1 MNLVDLLTE
10 LKQRNIYLYLENG
23 DLRGKAPPHAMTP
36 ELKIGLQTHKL
47 KLIEYLRQ
55 IDTDENDVLRTYPR
69 DSNLPLS
76 YSQERLWFLDQ
87 FEPGGTF
94 YNMPGVVRLVG
105 ELDVEVLERSIN
117 EIIRRH
123 EVLRTTFNAVDGKA
137 EQVIAS
143 SLHVEI
149 KGVDLRD
156 LTDGRRES
164 EIRRYLE
171 EDIQQP
177 FDLLLGPLVRATLLF
192 LRESS
197 PPEEAE
203 HILLFTL
210 HHIVSD
216 GWSTAILIRE
226 FIALYEAYRAGRASP
241 LPELTVQYADY
252 AIWQRKWLQGERLE
266 QQVNYWK
273 QHLAGA
279 PAILELPTDYPRPVV
294 QSYRGA
300 TLYTTIPLSVTE
312 QLKQLGRQQDA
323 TLFMVL
329 LAAFNILLSRY
340 SGQDDLCVGTPIA
353 NRNRLEI
360 EGLIGFFINTLVLR
374 TDLSGNPTFIAL
386 LKRVKEVCLGAQAHQ
401 DLPFEK
407 LVEELSPVRDMSHN
421 PLFQVMLALQNT
433 PETTLEIEGLKIIPE
448 VMEVGTSKFDL
459 DLEITESGRG
469 LEIQYSYN
477 TDLFDRPTIERFAE
491 HFGLL
496 LESITIDPNQL
507 ISELPL
513 LTTVERNQLLIE
525 WSGNEV
531 AYPAG
536 QCIHQLFE
544 EQVTKHPDA
553 VALVFED
560 KQLSYE
566 ALNQKANRL
575 AHFLRSQGIGPE
587 VLVGICIERSLEMMV
602 GILGILKAGGAYL
615 PIEPELPE
623 GKLRLILQDA
633 GVEWVLTSSTLT
645 GKIPERY
652 HTLYLDQEISAEYS
666 TETPANI
673 ALNPQQ
679 LAYMLYTSGTT
690 GIPKGVGVTHGN
702 LINQYYAWQEAY
714 ELGVS
719 DVHLQMAR
727 YTFDVFAGD
736 WIRALCSGGKL
747 VICPRE
753 TLLQPDRLYAVMQ
766 SEPITV
772 AEFVPAVL
780 RALVDYLHD
789 TQCRLD
795 FMRLLICGSDRW
807 YMEEYKQF
815 SKLCAQT
822 TRLVNSYGLTETT
835 IDSTYFES
843 PPVKVLTQEL
853 VPIGQ
858 QFANTRSYVL
868 DRWLNPVPIGVAGE
882 LYIGG
887 AGVARGYFNRPE
899 LTAERFVPSPFS
911 HQPGERL
918 YKTGDVV
925 RYLLDGNIEHLGR
938 SDHQV
943 KIRGLRIELGEIEAA
958 LLQHPDIRQA
968 VVVAREERIPD
979 AQRLV
984 AYVVG
989 NEAQLGITELHSY
1002 LKAYLVDYMIPSIIV
1017 LLDEMPLNANGKIDR
1032 KALPEPTIDGRMID
1046 QYVAP
1051 RNEIEEKI
1059 AIIWAEVLG
1068 IDQIGIHDNFFQL
1081 GGHSLL
1087 AMTVIERMRRQGLHA
1102 EVRSLFICQTLQ
1114 EFAAGL
1120 NKNRVVDIPDNLI
1133 PPCCE
1138 RITPEM
1144 LPLITLKQS
1153 EVDSIIQHVPGG
1165 ARNVQDIYPLTPF
1178 QEGILFH
1185 HLITRDGDPYVLSSL
1200 MAFEDRYQVDCFL
1213 SAVQAVINRHDIL
1226 RTAILWEELS
1236 VPVQVVLREVV
1247 LPITEVTFDPILGD
1261 PAEQLRKKFDSEH
1274 FRIDIRQ
1281 APLMQGYLTWDE
1293 YKNRWILLILEHH
1306 LALDH
1311 VAMETVLKEVSIHL
1325 LNRSEQLPLPLPFR
1339 NFVAQT
1345 RFGIKSEEHEAFF
1358 TQLLGNVDEPTAPFG
1373 LLNIQGDG
1381 SEVVEAKVDLEANLN
1396 QRIRACAKL
1405 IGVSAASI
1413 FHLAWA
1419 QVLSLISA
1427 KETVVFGTVLFGR
1440 TQNVADADRMLG
1452 MFINTLPV
1460 RFDVNAITVT
1470 TGVRKMHQLLADLM
1484 RHEHAS
1490 LSLAQRCSAVPP
1502 PAPLFSAL
1510 LNYRHSTAA
1519 VNDVSETTASLWKSM
1534 GIEVLNED
1542 ERTNYPLTLSIDD
1555 YGTAF
1560 GLTMQVQSPIEPQ
1573 RIMRYMQTALTGLVD
1588 ALTANPQKAVCT
1600 INVLPESEQEQLLV
1614 EWNRIKTD
1622 CLQDQCIH
1630 ELFEQQV
1637 RKNSNAI
1644 AVVFEDRQ
1652 LTYSELN
1659 AHANQIAHSL
1669 RAKGICSEVLV
1680 GLFLPRSVE
1689 MIIGILG
1696 VLKAG
1701 GAYLPI
1707 DPSYPQE
1714 RIAFM
1719 IDDAKP
1725 QVIVTQSE
1733 FMELLPDAP
1742 EKLSLDHNLAAETD
1756 YFDSNPISTAAA
1768 NNLAYVIYTSGS
1780 TGRPKGV
1787 MVTHHNVRRLF
1798 AITEQEYHFN
1808 NEDVWTLFH
1817 SYAFDFSVWEIWG
1830 ALLYGG
1836 RLIVVP
1842 DRIKHSPE
1850 AFHQLLQQQGVTV
1863 LNQTPTS
1870 FYQLDHVD
1878 KYALMQIPLAL
1889 RLIIFGGEAL
1899 ELGKLQKWFER
1910 HGDIKPQLVNMYG
1923 ITETTVHVTRAPLS
1937 QVDAENS
1944 GCSTIGHPISDL
1956 QAFILDQQHNP
1967 VPVGVAG
1974 ELYIGGAGLAR
1985 GYLNRADLTADRFI
1999 PHPFSSRDGQRLYRT
2014 GDLACYRDGGDIE
2027 YLGRIDQQVK
2037 IRGFRIEL
2045 GEIENLLSQ
2054 HPWVRESAV
2063 VARENAEG
2071 EKRLIAYIA
2080 SDEAGE
2086 LDTRIDS
2093 LRTYLQKCLPDYM
2106 VPAAFVFLDTLPLTA
2121 NGKVNHKALPEPD
2134 ICNQM
2139 ANQYVAPRNPIEQI
2153 LCQIWEKVLRLERI
2167 GIDDNFF
2174 TLGGDSIRGI
2184 QVVGLAKEQGITL
2197 PMDQLYRCGTIRSL
2211 GQNLTQDTLDSAPVT
2226 SLSPYALIPAE
2237 DKSNLP
2243 GDIEDAYPLT
2253 AMQAGMIFHSQQ
2265 ELGAYHVIDN
2275 IKLKCALDPGCLQAA
2290 LEQIFSRHA
2299 ILRTTFD
2306 LGGFSKPLQLV
2317 HRQGVISLIT
2327 EDLRGLPPSQQ
2338 EQILKTHIRK
2348 LNQDYF
2354 DVTKLP
2360 LIKFSVYYLEDSE
2373 LQFSIAAHHAI
2384 LDGWSLVSLLIEI
2397 FQQHFAVQHNK
2408 VIAVSPLPNAMRD
2421 LVIREQNALQSK
2433 SDQEFWSRWLDGATL
2448 SSFPHLIQ
2456 VSNAVKPMAQNWPE
2470 VELRLTAEL
2479 SQKLKQFAQSQ
2490 SIPLK
2495 SVLLAVHLRILS
2507 LLYGETKITT
2517 GLVTSVRPEELG
2529 SDQVLGVFLNTLP
2542 LVIQLSGGTWG
2553 ALIHQVFRMEQ
2564 RMLKARYYPL
2574 ANLQKLHGGNRIFD
2588 TTFNYLHYH
2597 NGKDY
2602 VNSDQVKIIEWNN
2615 PIQPN
2620 FALEVT
2626 FSLEVETDVIEL
2638 TLQGDQAR
2646 LDQAHLQ
2653 RISEYYISALTEIAE
2668 EPVNRYDEKSL
2679 LSQSELQQLL
2689 IRWNQTT
2696 ADYPDRQ
2703 CIHDLIE
2710 TQVDQTPDFTAVSY
2724 ENQQLTYDQLNKKA
2738 NQLAHYLKDRGVGPE
2753 VLVGLCVERSLEMI
2767 VSILAILKAGG
2778 AYLPIDPDY
2787 PAERIA
2793 FMVADAYPTVILVH
2807 SATRDILPGN
2817 QKLVDMSAEAN
2828 AIAQFGDENPT
2839 HRIHPHNLAYVIY
2852 TSGSTG
2858 KPKGSA
2864 LAHQGVVNRLA
2875 WMQKQ
2880 YALDYSDKVLQK
2892 TPFSF
2897 DVSVWEFFWPLMVGA
2912 RLIMLAPGAHKDSD
2926 RLIEAINQA
2935 QITTLHFVPS
2945 MLAAFLESDQASS
2958 CQSLRQ
2964 VFCSGEALPVAVQY
2978 KFLEIIPAKLHN
2990 LYGPTE
2996 ASVDV
3001 TFWACKLKCGNASV
3015 PIGHPI
3021 DNIQIYL
3028 LDAGLHPV
3036 PVGVAGELYIGGIG
3050 LARGY
3055 LNRAALTAERFI
3067 PNPFA
3072 ETGERLYRTGDLAR
3086 YRDDGAIEYIGRTDY
3101 QVKIRGFRIE
3111 LGEIETALLQ
3121 YANIHNAAVIVRED
3135 TLGDK
3140 RLIAYVAAKNARN
3153 LECND
3158 LKVYLKEHLP
3168 DYMIPSAFVVMDHL
3182 PISANGKLDRNAL
3195 PAPDI
3200 SAQFAHQFV
3209 APRTQ
3214 NEKIIASLWAE
3225 ALGLEQV
3232 GINDNF
3238 FELGGHSLLSLSLIE
3253 RIRRQGFDTDASAL
3267 FSTRTL
3273 AEFVATLRKGRT
3285 VTVAVPGNAIS
3296 EQCEKI
3302 TPEMLPLVSLNQ
3314 SEINNI
3320 VERIPGG
3327 IRNIQDIYS
3336 LTPFQEGILFHHMMS
3351 RSGDPYLL
3359 SSLLS
3364 FETHEKLDDF
3374 IDALQIV
3381 INRHDVLR
3389 TAIVWEELST
3399 PVQVVL
3405 RQVALTVT
3413 EIELDPILGNITKQ
3427 LHERFNPRTF
3437 KFELCKAPLLS
3448 AHVAYDP
3455 EQHCWLLLILVH
3467 HLILDH
3473 EAVEA
3478 LLKEVQIHLMGRSS
3492 ELKQAIPFRNYVAR
3506 TRMGIKLEAHEL
3518 FFRKML
3524 EHVSEPTAPFGLMD
3538 VQGDGVDIAEA
3549 TLDVDEKLA
3558 KKIYTTARSLSVS
3571 AASIFHLAWAQLLAQ
3586 TTGNREVVFGTLLF
3600 GRMQGFDE
3608 GGQML
3613 GVFINTLPIHFK
3625 VDAMRVQDSVRK
3637 MHKLLAELLDHEYVS
3652 LATAQRCSGVPAP
3665 TPLFSALLNYRHTP
3679 KAIQTIAKE
3688 DAWSGIKL
3696 LASEERSNYPI
3707 SLSIDD
3713 FGDSFQMTTQV
3724 QSSID
3729 PQRINS
3735 YLYNILERLLEAIDN
3750 SNTAMCTLSILPKK
3764 ERQKQLIEW
3773 NNTKKDYPSEQ
3784 CIHHLFEE
3792 QAAKNPHAVA
3802 AVFAAQQMTY
3812 GELNHKANQLAHFL
3826 IGEGVKPD
3834 MLVGIYIERSLEMIV
3849 AILGILKAG
3858 GAYLPIDPHYPED
3871 RIHYMVNDAKLKVI
3885 LTLSDSHQL
3894 IPDRVKVIDLLDK
3907 KHVISKQCE
3916 GDLRRSSVAQNLAY
3930 MIYTSGST
3938 GKPKGVRI
3946 SHRNVVHSTS
3956 ARFCFYEKPVGCFL
3970 LLPSFAFDS
3979 SVAGI
3984 FWTLT
3989 QGGCLCLLHE
3999 EKLRDPLSLVKEVE
4013 EKQVTH
4019 LLTLPSFYQLI
4030 LEQKREKLLSLR
4042 TVIVAGESCPSTL
4055 VNKHFEVLPA
4065 ADLYNEYG
4073 PTEGTVWSTA
4083 CRLEL
4088 DDANDVVSIG
4098 YPIANAEVYLLD
4110 EFLNLVPWGVKG
4122 EIYIGGEGI
4131 AQGYLNHPDQTA
4143 ERFIPNPFREDG
4155 SCLYKTGDLACYRI
4169 DGQLNFLGRV
4179 DNQVKIRGFRIELGE
4194 IEFRLM
4200 QLDEIREAVVLAKE
4214 FKPGD
4219 LRLFAYCVPQSI
4231 INKVYPNEENV
4242 RAKLQKLLPEY
4253 MIPSILIFLDAMPQ
4267 TPNGKIDRNVLLSRS
4282 VSQFITNNYQ
4292 PPKSFTEQ
4300 ALVEIWSELLGIDQ
4314 IGVYDNFFELGG
4326 HSILTVKAILKI
4338 NAQFNLNL
4346 PVNVIFMRPTIAQL
4360 AEIIE
4365 GRETFLLEQE
4375 SSDVNLHAEAQ
4386 LDLSIQPNGD
4396 LVSDYLLP
4404 REILLTGATGFLGAF
4419 LLVELLQQTTA
4430 HVHCLIRAESIGE
4443 AFDKLRKVLNGYG
4456 IDHSSLMNRI
4466 SLVCGDLSKPSLGL
4480 SPWQFNKLADQI
4492 EAIYH
4497 NGAQV
4502 NFTQPYAALKAAN
4515 VIGTQ
4520 EVLRLA
4526 CAGKTKP
4533 VHYVSTLSIFGTR
4546 EPSYLGGFVEDDF
4559 PDSTV
4564 EMGDGYS
4571 QSKWVAEKLIRTA
4584 ANRGLPITIH
4594 RPATVGGHSIT
4605 GAWNT
4610 DDFLCRL
4617 IRGCIEI
4624 GKAPAIQDHF
4634 DIVPVDYVS
4643 KAIVYLSRQPQ
4654 AMGKAFHFSNRCPIM
4669 SDDLIDWINTL
4680 GYRVERVPYADWLE
4694 NVTQTVKE
4702 SSEHPLYSLLPI
4714 LQKKVIDDHV
4724 SGTVL
4729 KEYNTDYTEQ
4739 VLAAS
4744 GIDYPRTDWHL
4755 IDVYLSYLQRSG
4767 SIKQSSQDNFSH

>member
-1 MNLVDLLTE
+1 M
-10 LKQRNIYLYLENG
+10 
-23 DLRGKAPPHAMTP
+23 
-36 ELKIGLQTHKL
+36 
-47 KLIEYLRQ
+47 
-55 IDTDENDVLRTYPR
+55 
-69 DSNLPLS
+69 
-76 YSQERLWFLDQ
+76 
-87 FEPGGTF
+87 
-94 YNMPGVVRLVG
+94 
-105 ELDVEVLERSIN
+105 
-117 EIIRRH
+117 
-123 EVLRTTFNAVDGKA
+123 
-137 EQVIAS
+137 
-143 SLHVEI
+143 
-149 KGVDLRD
+149 
-156 LTDGRRES
+156 
-164 EIRRYLE
+164 
-171 EDIQQP
+171 
-177 FDLLLGPLVRATLLF
+177 
-192 LRESS
+192 
-197 PPEEAE
+197 
-203 HILLFTL
+203 
-210 HHIVSD
+210 
-216 GWSTAILIRE
+216 
-226 FIALYEAYRAGRASP
+226 
-241 LPELTVQYADY
+241 
-252 AIWQRKWLQGERLE
+252 
-266 QQVNYWK
+266 
-273 QHLAGA
+273 
-279 PAILELPTDYPRPVV
+279 
-294 QSYRGA
+294 
-300 TLYTTIPLSVTE
+300 
-312 QLKQLGRQQDA
+312 
-323 TLFMVL
+323 
-329 LAAFNILLSRY
+329 
-340 SGQDDLCVGTPIA
+340 
-353 NRNRLEI
+353 
-360 EGLIGFFINTLVLR
+360 
-374 TDLSGNPTFIAL
+374 
-386 LKRVKEVCLGAQAHQ
+386 
-401 DLPFEK
+401 
-407 LVEELSPVRDMSHN
+407 
-421 PLFQVMLALQNT
+421 
-433 PETTLEIEGLKIIPE
+433 
-448 VMEVGTSKFDL
+448 
-459 DLEITESGRG
+459 
-469 LEIQYSYN
+469 
-477 TDLFDRPTIERFAE
+477 
-491 HFGLL
+491 
-496 LESITIDPNQL
+496 
-507 ISELPL
+507 
-513 LTTVERNQLLIE
+513 
-525 WSGNEV
+525 
-531 AYPAG
+531 
-536 QCIHQLFE
+536 
-544 EQVTKHPDA
+544 
-553 VALVFED
+553 
-560 KQLSYE
+560 
-566 ALNQKANRL
+566 
-575 AHFLRSQGIGPE
+575 
-587 VLVGICIERSLEMMV
+587 
-602 GILGILKAGGAYL
+602 
-615 PIEPELPE
+615 
-623 GKLRLILQDA
+623 
-633 GVEWVLTSSTLT
+633 
-645 GKIPERY
+645 
-652 HTLYLDQEISAEYS
+652 
-666 TETPANI
+666 
-673 ALNPQQ
+673 
-679 LAYMLYTSGTT
+679 
-690 GIPKGVGVTHGN
+690 
-702 LINQYYAWQEAY
+702 
-714 ELGVS
+714 
-719 DVHLQMAR
+719 
-727 YTFDVFAGD
+727 
-736 WIRALCSGGKL
+736 
-747 VICPRE
+747 
-753 TLLQPDRLYAVMQ
+753 
-766 SEPITV
+766 
-772 AEFVPAVL
+772 
-780 RALVDYLHD
+780 
-789 TQCRLD
+789 
-795 FMRLLICGSDRW
+795 
-807 YMEEYKQF
+807 
-815 SKLCAQT
+815 
-822 TRLVNSYGLTETT
+822 
-835 IDSTYFES
+835 
-843 PPVKVLTQEL
+843 
-853 VPIGQ
+853 
-858 QFANTRSYVL
+858 
-868 DRWLNPVPIGVAGE
+868 
-882 LYIGG
+882 
-887 AGVARGYFNRPE
+887 
-899 LTAERFVPSPFS
+899 
-911 HQPGERL
+911 
-918 YKTGDVV
+918 
-925 RYLLDGNIEHLGR
+925 
-938 SDHQV
+938 
-943 KIRGLRIELGEIEAA
+943 
-958 LLQHPDIRQA
+958 
-968 VVVAREERIPD
+968 
-979 AQRLV
+979 
-984 AYVVG
+984 
-989 NEAQLGITELHSY
+989 
-1002 LKAYLVDYMIPSIIV
+1002 
-1017 LLDEMPLNANGKIDR
+1017 
-1032 KALPEPTIDGRMID
+1032 
-1046 QYVAP
+1046 
-1051 RNEIEEKI
+1051 
-1059 AIIWAEVLG
+1059 
-1068 IDQIGIHDNFFQL
+1068 
-1081 GGHSLL
+1081 
-1087 AMTVIERMRRQGLHA
+1087 
-1102 EVRSLFICQTLQ
+1102 
-1114 EFAAGL
+1114 
-1120 NKNRVVDIPDNLI
+1120 
-1133 PPCCE
+1133 
-1138 RITPEM
+1138 
-1144 LPLITLKQS
+1144 
-1153 EVDSIIQHVPGG
+1153 
-1165 ARNVQDIYPLTPF
+1165 
-1178 QEGILFH
+1178 
-1185 HLITRDGDPYVLSSL
+1185 
-1200 MAFEDRYQVDCFL
+1200 
-1213 SAVQAVINRHDIL
+1213 
-1226 RTAILWEELS
+1226 
-1236 VPVQVVLREVV
+1236 
-1247 LPITEVTFDPILGD
+1247 
-1261 PAEQLRKKFDSEH
+1261 
-1274 FRIDIRQ
+1274 
-1281 APLMQGYLTWDE
+1281 
-1293 YKNRWILLILEHH
+1293 
-1306 LALDH
+1306 
-1311 VAMETVLKEVSIHL
+1311 
-1325 LNRSEQLPLPLPFR
+1325 
-1339 NFVAQT
+1339 
-1345 RFGIKSEEHEAFF
+1345 
-1358 TQLLGNVDEPTAPFG
+1358 
-1373 LLNIQGDG
+1373 LNIQGDG

-2793 FMVADAYPTVILVH
+2793 FMVADACPTVILVH

-2945 MLAAFLESDQASS
+2945 MLDAFLESDQASS

-3374 IDALQIV
+3374 IDALQIA

-4088 DDANDVVSIG
+4088 DNADDVVSIG

>member
-1 MNLVDLLTE
+1 MNLVDLLSE
-10 LKQRNIYLYLENG
+10 LEQRNIYLYLENG
-23 DLRGKAPPHAMTP
+23 DLRGKVPPSAMTP
-36 ELKIGLQTHKL
+36 ELKAGLQTHKL
-47 KLIEYLRQ
+47 KLIEHLRQ
-55 IDTDENDVLRTYPR
+55 VDTTDRDVLRPYQR
-69 DSNLPLS
+69 DGSIPLS

-94 YNMPGVVRLVG
+94 YNMPGVLRLEG
-105 ELDVEVLERSIN
+105 ELDVGLLERSIN

-123 EVLRTTFNAVDGKA
+123 EVLRTTFSAVDGKP
-137 EQVIAS
+137 EQVIAPLM
-143 SLHVEI
+143 SLEI
-149 KGVDLRD
+149 KRIDLIE
-156 LTDGRRES
+156 LTDERREA

-177 FDLLLGPLVRATLLF
+177 FDLLLGPLVRATLLS
-192 LRESS
+192 LGKAKISG
-197 PPEEAE
+197 EA
-203 HILLFTL
+203 HYILLFTL

-241 LPELTVQYADY
+241 LAELTVQYADY

-273 QHLAGA
+273 QQLAGA
-279 PAILELPTDYPRPVV
+279 PAILELPADYPRPAV

-300 TLYTTIPLSVTE
+300 TLYTTVSPSVTG
-312 QLKQLGRQQDA
+312 QLQQLGRQQDA

-374 TDLSGNPTFIAL
+374 TDLSGNPTFMEL
-386 LKRVKEVCLGAQAHQ
+386 LTRVKAVCLGAQIHQ

-433 PETTLEIEGLKIIPE
+433 PETALEIEGLKIAPE

-459 DLEITESGRG
+459 DLEITESEGG

-477 TDLFDRPTIERFAE
+477 TDLFARSTIERLAG
-491 HFGLL
+491 HFGVL
-496 LESITIDPNQL
+496 LESIAANPNRL
-507 ISELPL
+507 ISELPF
-513 LTTVERNQLLIE
+513 LTTKERNQLLTQWNGSE
-525 WSGNEV
+525 VTYPSGH
-531 AYPAG
+531 
-536 QCIHQLFE
+536 CIHQLFE
-544 EQVTKHPDA
+544 MQAMRHPDA
-553 VALVFED
+553 IAVVFED

-575 AHFLRSQGIGPE
+575 AHFLKSQGIGPE

-615 PIEPELPE
+615 PVEPELPE
-623 GKLRLILQDA
+623 GKLRLILQDS
-633 GVEWVLTSSTLT
+633 GIEWVLTSSTLSE
-645 GKIPERY
+645 KIPKRY
-652 HTLYLDQEISAEYS
+652 HTLYLDQEVSAGYS
-666 TETPANI
+666 AQPLASSG
-673 ALNPQQ
+673 LNPRQ

-690 GIPKGVGVTHGN
+690 GIPKGVGVTHSN
-702 LINQYYAWQEAY
+702 LINQYYAWETAYDLEAN
-714 ELGVS
+714 

-747 VICPRE
+747 VICSRE
-753 TLLQPDRLYAVMQ
+753 TLLQPDRLYALLQ
-766 SEPITV
+766 SELITV

-780 RALVDYLHD
+780 RALADYLDD
-789 TQCRLD
+789 TQHRLD

-807 YMEEYKQF
+807 YMEEYKRF
-815 SKLCAQT
+815 LKLCGQT
-822 TRLVNSYGLTETT
+822 TRLVNSYGLTEAT

-843 PPVKVLTQEL
+843 PLGDSLVQEL

-858 QFANTRSYVL
+858 QFANTRCYIL

-887 AGVARGYFNRPE
+887 AGVVRGYFNRAE
-899 LTAERFVPSPFS
+899 LTAERFVPDPFS
-911 HQPGERL
+911 QQTGERL

-925 RYLLDGNIEHLGR
+925 RYQLDGNIEHLGR
-938 SDHQV
+938 TDHQV

-958 LLQHPDIRQA
+958 LLQHPQIRQA
-968 VVVAREERIPD
+968 VVVAGEEGTSEV
-979 AQRLV
+979 QRLV
-984 AYVVG
+984 AYVAG
-989 NEAQLGITELHSY
+989 DEAQLEIAELHNY
-1002 LKAYLVDYMIPSIIV
+1002 LKAYLVDYMIPSIFV
-1017 LLDEMPLNANGKIDR
+1017 LLDEMPLNANGKINR
-1032 KALPEPTIDGRMID
+1032 KALPQPSIDGQIAD

-1059 AIIWAEVLG
+1059 ALIWAEVLG
-1068 IDQIGIHDNFFQL
+1068 IDRIGIHDNFFQL

-1087 AMTVIERMRRQGLHA
+1087 AMTVIERMRRQGFHA
-1102 EVRSLFICQTLQ
+1102 EVRSLFISQTLQ
-1114 EFAAGL
+1114 EFAATL
-1120 NKNRVVDIPDNLI
+1120 NKSRVADVPDNLI
-1133 PPCCE
+1133 PTYAE
-1138 RITPEM
+1138 SITPEM
-1144 LPLITLKQS
+1144 LPLVSLRQNEI
-1153 EVDSIIQHVPGG
+1153 DSIIQHVPGG
-1165 ARNVQDIYPLTPF
+1165 ARNIQDIYPLTPF

-1185 HLITRDGDPYVLSSL
+1185 HLINPDGDPYVLSSL
-1200 MAFEDRYQVDCFL
+1200 LAFKDRHNADRFL
-1213 SAVQAVINRHDIL
+1213 SALQAVINRHDIL

-1247 LPITEVTFDPILGD
+1247 LPITELTLDPELGD
-1261 PAEQLRKKFDSEH
+1261 IAQQLQKKFDPEH
-1274 FRIDIRQ
+1274 FRIDICQ
-1281 APLMQGYLTWDE
+1281 APLIQGYLTWD
-1293 YKNRWILLILEHH
+1293 KLNRRWILLILEHH

-1311 VAMETVLKEVSIHL
+1311 VAMETVLNEVSVHL
-1325 LNRSEQLPLPLPFR
+1325 LEQTEQLAQPLPFR

-1345 RFGIKSEEHEAFF
+1345 RFSMKPEEHEVFF
-1358 TQLLGNVDEPTAPFG
+1358 TKLLGNVDEPTAPFG
-1373 LLNIQGDG
+1373 LLNTLSDG
-1381 SEVVEAKVDLEANLN
+1381 SDLEEVIMDMDPVLN
-1396 QRIRACAKL
+1396 RRTCACAKS

-1413 FHLAWA
+1413 FHLAWS
-1419 QVLSLISA
+1419 QVLSLISG

-1440 TQNVADADRMLG
+1440 TQSIDEADRMLG

-1460 RFDVNAITVT
+1460 CFKVNATPAI
-1470 TGVRKMHQLLADLM
+1470 TGVKKMHQLLADLM

-1502 PAPLFSAL
+1502 PTPLFSAL
-1510 LNYRHSTAA
+1510 LNYRHSTAT
-1519 VNDVSETTASLWKSM
+1519 VNDVSETTASLWKNM
-1534 GIEVLNED
+1534 GIEVLNEN

-1555 YGTAF
+1555 YGTGF
-1560 GLTMQVQSPIEPQ
+1560 RLTMQVQSPVDPE
-1573 RIMRYMQTALTGLVD
+1573 RIIGYMQTALIGLVE
-1588 ALTANPQKAVCT
+1588 ALTTQPEKALCT
-1600 INVLPESEQEQLLV
+1600 IDVLPEVEQKQLLID
-1614 EWNRIKTD
+1614 WNRIKKA
-1622 CLQDQCIH
+1622 CLQDKSIH
-1630 ELFEQQV
+1630 GLFEQQV
-1637 RKNSNAI
+1637 WNNSEAI
-1644 AVVFEDRQ
+1644 AVVYEDKQ
-1652 LTYSELN
+1652 LTYGELN
-1659 AHANQIAHSL
+1659 SYANRIAHILS
-1669 RAKGICSEVLV
+1669 ASGVGPEILV

-1689 MIIGILG
+1689 MVIGILG

-1707 DPSYPQE
+1707 DPNYPQE
-1714 RIAFM
+1714 RIVFL

-1725 QVIVTQSE
+1725 KVILTQSSL
-1733 FMELLPDAP
+1733 MSLLPDKP
-1742 EKLSLDHNLAAETD
+1742 EKLCLDHNLAANAD
-1756 YFDSNPISTAAA
+1756 YIDSYPVSTVTA

-1780 TGRPKGV
+1780 TGKPKGV
-1787 MVTHHNVRRLF
+1787 MVTHYNVTRLF
-1798 AITEQEYHFN
+1798 AITEHEYRFN
-1808 NEDVWTLFH
+1808 CEDVWTLFH

-1836 RLIVVP
+1836 RLVIVP
-1842 DRIKHSPE
+1842 DSIRHSPE
-1850 AFHQLLQQQGVTV
+1850 AFHRLLQQQGVTV

-1870 FYQLDHVD
+1870 FYQLDHID
-1878 KYALMQIPLAL
+1878 NHISIQTPLAL

-1899 ELGKLQKWFER
+1899 EPGKLQKWFER
-1910 HGDIKPQLVNMYG
+1910 HGDKKPQLVNMYG
-1923 ITETTVHVTRAPLS
+1923 ITETTVHVTWSPLS
-1937 QVDAENS
+1937 QIDAENS
-1944 GCSTIGHPISDL
+1944 GSSKVGRPIPDL
-1956 QAFILDQQHNP
+1956 QAYILDHLRNP
-1967 VPVGVAG
+1967 VPAGVAG
-1974 ELYIGGAGLAR
+1974 ELYIGGSGLAR
-1985 GYLNRADLTADRFI
+1985 GYLNRADLTADRFV
-1999 PHPFSSRDGQRLYRT
+1999 PHPFGDVEGERLYRT
-2014 GDLACYRDGGDIE
+2014 GDLACYRENGDIE

-2054 HPWVRESAV
+2054 HPLIRESLV
-2063 VARENAEG
+2063 VARENATG
-2071 EKRLIAYIA
+2071 EKRLIAYVV
-2080 SDEAGE
+2080 SDGPSEPE
-2086 LDTRIDS
+2086 TRIDS
-2093 LRTYLQKCLPDYM
+2093 LRIYLNERLPDYM
-2106 VPAAFVFLDTLPLTA
+2106 VPAAFMLLDALPLTT
-2121 NGKVNHKALPEPD
+2121 NGKINHKALPEPD
-2134 ICNQM
+2134 INIQI
-2139 ANQYVAPRNPIEQI
+2139 ANQYIAPRNPIEKV
-2153 LCQIWEKVLRLERI
+2153 LCQIWGKVLQLQQV

-2174 TLGGDSIRGI
+2174 ALGGDSIRSI

-2197 PMDQLYRCGTIRSL
+2197 PMDQLYRCGTIRLL
-2211 GQNLTQDTLDSAPVT
+2211 GQNLTTEALDSTRIT
-2226 SLSPYALIPAE
+2226 SVEPYALISNE

-2243 GDIEDAYPLT
+2243 EGIEDAYPLT

-2265 ELGAYHVIDN
+2265 GEGAYHVIDN
-2275 IKLKCALDPGCLQAA
+2275 IKLKCALDPEYLRLA
-2290 LEQIFSRHA
+2290 LERIFSRHP

-2306 LGGFSKPLQLV
+2306 LGGLSKPLQLV
-2317 HRQGVISLIT
+2317 HQQGIVSLIT
-2327 EDLRGLPPSQQ
+2327 EDLRGLTASQQ
-2338 EQILKTHIRK
+2338 EQILKTHVRK
-2348 LNQDYF
+2348 LNKDYF

-2360 LIKFSVYYLEDSE
+2360 LIKFSVHYLGEDT
-2373 LQFSIAAHHAI
+2373 LHFSIAAHHAI

-2397 FQQHFAVQHNK
+2397 FQQHSAIQQNK
-2408 VIAVSPLPNAMRD
+2408 QVSANQLPNAMRD
-2421 LVIREQNALQSK
+2421 LVIREQRALEST
-2433 SDQEFWSRWLDGATL
+2433 SDREFWARWLSVATPGDFPSLLSAPGAA
-2448 SSFPHLIQ
+2448 Q
-2456 VSNAVKPMAQNWPE
+2456 PMTQDWPE
-2470 VELRLTAEL
+2470 VELRLSNEL

-2490 SIPLK
+2490 SLPLK
-2495 SVLLAVHLRILS
+2495 SVLLAAHLRVLS
-2507 LLYGETKITT
+2507 SLHGETRITT
-2517 GLVTSVRPEELG
+2517 GLVTSVRPELLDSE
-2529 SDQVLGVFLNTLP
+2529 QVLGVFLNTLP
-2542 LVIQLSGGTWG
+2542 LVIDLTGETWS
-2553 ALIHQVFRMEQ
+2553 ALIYRVFVMEQ
-2564 RMLKARYYPL
+2564 TMLQARYYPL
-2574 ANLQKLHGGNRIFD
+2574 ASLQKLHDSHMIFD

-2597 NGKDY
+2597 NGKEY
-2602 VNSDQVKIIEWNN
+2602 INSDQVKISEWSN

-2626 FSLEVETDVIEL
+2626 FSLEVDTGGIEL
-2638 TLQGDQAR
+2638 TLQGDKSK
-2646 LDQAHLQ
+2646 LDQNLLQ
-2653 RISEYYISALTEIAE
+2653 RISEYYFIALAEIAE
-2668 EPVNRYDEKSL
+2668 DPQKRYDAKPM

-2689 IRWNQTT
+2689 VSWNQTA
-2696 ADYPDRQ
+2696 ADYPDQQ
-2703 CIHDLIE
+2703 CIHYLIE
-2710 TQVDQTPDFTAVSY
+2710 AQVERMPDAIAVFY
-2724 ENQQLTYDQLNKKA
+2724 ENEQFTYDQLNRKA
-2738 NQLAHYLKDRGVGPE
+2738 NQLAHYLINRGVGPE
-2753 VLVGLCVERSLEMI
+2753 VLVGICAERSVEMI
-2767 VSILAILKAGG
+2767 AGILGILKAGG
-2778 AYLPIDPDY
+2778 AYMPIDPDY
-2787 PAERIA
+2787 PPERIA
-2793 FMVADAYPTVILVH
+2793 FMVADSDPAVILLH
-2807 SATRDILPGN
+2807 SAKRDILPGN
-2817 QKLVDMSAEAN
+2817 ASVIDMSAEVD
-2828 AIAQFGDENPT
+2828 AIAQHSDENPIY
-2839 HRIHPHNLAYVIY
+2839 RAHPANLAYVIY

-2864 LAHQGVVNRLA
+2864 LAHRGVVNRLA

-2880 YALDYSDKVLQK
+2880 YLLNDTDKVLQK

-2945 MLAAFLESDQASS
+2945 MLAVFLESDRASS
-2958 CQSLRQ
+2958 CQTLRH
-2964 VFCSGEALPVAVQY
+2964 VFCSGEALPVAVHN
-2978 KFLEIIPAKLHN
+2978 KFLEKIPAKLHN

-3001 TFWACKLKCGNASV
+3001 TFWSCERKSGEASV
-3015 PIGHPI
+3015 PIGRPI

-3036 PVGVAGELYIGGIG
+3036 PMGVAGEIYIGGIG

-3067 PNPFA
+3067 PNPF
-3072 ETGERLYRTGDLAR
+3072 GPVGSRLYRTGDLAR
-3086 YRDDGAIEYIGRTDY
+3086 YREDGTIEYIDRTDY

-3111 LGEIETALLQ
+3111 LGEIETALMQ
-3121 YANIHNAAVIVRED
+3121 HVNIQRAAVIARED
-3135 TLGDK
+3135 TPGEK
-3140 RLIAYVAAKNARN
+3140 RLVAYVVANQSELNSDELRMY
-3153 LECND
+3153 
-3158 LKVYLKEHLP
+3158 LKVQLP
-3168 DYMIPSAFVVMDHL
+3168 DFMIPASFVVMDHL
-3182 PISANGKLDRNAL
+3182 PLSANGKLDRNAL

-3200 SAQFAHQFV
+3200 SAQFVHHFV

-3214 NEKIIASLWAE
+3214 SEKIIASFWAE

-3267 FSTRTL
+3267 FSTGTL
-3273 AEFVATLRKGRT
+3273 AEFVATLGKSRA
-3285 VTVAVPGNAIS
+3285 VTVPGNVIS
-3296 EQCEKI
+3296 ERCEKI

-3314 SEINNI
+3314 SEIDTI
-3320 VERIPGG
+3320 IRRIPGG
-3327 IRNIQDIYS
+3327 IKNIQDIYS

-3374 IDALQIV
+3374 IDALQIA

-3389 TAIVWEELST
+3389 TAIIWEELST

-3405 RQVALTVT
+3405 RQVELTVT

-3437 KFELCKAPLLS
+3437 KFELCKAPLLG
-3448 AHVAYDP
+3448 AYVAYDS

-3473 EAVEA
+3473 EAVED
-3478 LLKEVQIHLMGRSS
+3478 LLNEVQIHLMGRSN

-3506 TRMGIKLEAHEL
+3506 TRMGIKLEEHEL

-3538 VQGDGVDIAEA
+3538 VQGDGVDIVEA

-3586 TTGNREVVFGTLLF
+3586 TTGNKEVVFGTLLF

-3613 GVFINTLPIHFK
+3613 GVFINTLPIHFR

-3665 TPLFSALLNYRHTP
+3665 TPLFSALLNYRHTS
-3679 KAIQTIAKE
+3679 KATETNAKE

-3764 ERQKQLIEW
+3764 ERQKQLLEW
-3773 NNTKKDYPSEQ
+3773 NNTRKDYPFEQ

-3792 QAAKNPHAVA
+3792 QVAKNPHAVA
-3802 AVFAAQQMTY
+3802 VVFAAQQITY
-3812 GELNHKANQLAHFL
+3812 EALNRKANQLANYL
-3826 IGEGVKPD
+3826 IGEGVKPN

-3871 RIHYMVNDAKLKVI
+3871 RIHYMVNDAKLRVI
-3885 LTLSDSHQL
+3885 LTLSNSYKL
-3894 IPDRVKVIDLLDK
+3894 IPDRVRFIDLTDK
-3907 KHVISKQCE
+3907 NHVISKQSE
-3916 GDLRRSSVAQNLAY
+3916 GNVHHSSVAQNLAY

-3956 ARFCFYEKPVGCFL
+3956 ARFYFYEEPVGCFL

-3989 QGGCLCLLHE
+3989 QGGCLCLVHE
-3999 EKLRDPLSLVKEVE
+3999 EKLKDPLSLVKEVE

-4030 LEQKREKLLSLR
+4030 LEQKREKLFSLK

-4055 VNKHFEVLPA
+4055 VNRHFELLPA
-4065 ADLYNEYG
+4065 AALYNEYG

-4088 DDANDVVSIG
+4088 GNAADVVSIG

-4122 EIYIGGEGI
+4122 EIYIGGEGV

-4143 ERFIPNPFREDG
+4143 DRFIPNPFREDG

-4179 DNQVKIRGFRIELGE
+4179 DSQVKIRGFRIELGE
-4194 IEFRLM
+4194 IEFCLM

-4219 LRLFAYCVPQSI
+4219 YRLFAYCVAKSI

-4242 RAKLQKLLPEY
+4242 RAQLQKLLPEY
-4253 MIPSILIFLDAMPQ
+4253 MIPSIFIFLDVMPQ
-4267 TPNGKIDRNVLLSRS
+4267 TPNGKIDRNALLSRNI
-4282 VSQFITNNYQ
+4282 SQFITNNYQ
-4292 PPKSFTEQ
+4292 LPRSSTEQ
-4300 ALVEIWSELLGIDQ
+4300 GLVEIWSELLGFDQ

-4338 NAQFNLNL
+4338 NAEFNLNL

-4365 GRETFLLEQE
+4365 GKETFLLEQK
-4375 SSDVNLHAEAQ
+4375 SNDVDLHAEAQ
-4386 LDLSIQPNGD
+4386 LDLSIQPNGN
-4396 LVSDYLLP
+4396 LASDYLLP

-4419 LLVELLQQTTA
+4419 LLVELLQQTSA
-4430 HVHCLIRAESIGE
+4430 HVHCLIRAKSIRE
-4443 AFDKLRKVLNGYG
+4443 ASEKLRKVLNGYG

-4466 SLVCGDLSKPSLGL
+4466 SLICGDLSKPSLGL
-4480 SPWQFNKLADQI
+4480 ASRQFNQLADQI

-4502 NFTQPYAALKAAN
+4502 NFTQPYAVLKAVN
-4515 VIGTQ
+4515 VTGTH

-4526 CAGKTKP
+4526 CAGKIKP

-4559 PDSTV
+4559 PDPTV

-4571 QSKWVAEKLIRTA
+4571 QSKWVAEKLVRTA

-4594 RPATVGGHSIT
+4594 RPATVAGHSIT

-4624 GKAPAIQDHF
+4624 GKAPAIQNHF
-4634 DIVPVDYVS
+4634 DMVPVDYVS

-4654 AMGKAFHFSNRCPIM
+4654 AIGKAFHFSNRRPIV
-4669 SDDLIDWINTL
+4669 SDDLIDWINAL
-4680 GYRVERVPYADWLE
+4680 GYRVERVPYAEWLE
-4694 NVTQTVKE
+4694 NVTQTAKD
-4702 SSEHPLYSLLPI
+4702 SSEHPLYSLLPL
-4714 LQKKVIDDHV
+4714 LQKKVIDDQV
-4724 SGTVL
+4724 SSTVL

-4744 GIDYPRTDWHL
+4744 GIDCPPIDWHL